1 MRSRHVAEVAEP
13 LSGSSSGG
21 YRICPPMSA
30 KRWLHCGVIT
40 ASTFCFY
47 AAFGLP
53 NFCTVILAG
62 TARLGPVQFL
72 LTFLPE
78 VHSHSDF
85 TNRSYRVNQSLWL
98 VSICCSIYT
107 LIPEDKLEAGL
118 VGWKMNLVTMETSMA
133 CMHRTRLQHSYLL
146 RHTTPLHSSQPFTRH
161 ASDHPLL
168 DPPACAAG
176 IAATYGYSVAGGVPG
191 GLLAEFV
198 MSSLGKATVAEIS
211 PFVGVRLAKALTS
224 FCLFMVMGSFMECAA
239 IAAYAFA
246 HRAGYGSDGYS
257 VEGVNA
263 IGERS
268 NGSPQTAL
276 RSPGTSAAEIA
287 QLPDFSDSLPADYRK
302 GYGEWRSG
310 MAKGARGEPN
320 QISSY
325 LSTASPSLV
334 PNGAPTRGF
343 PTQALPPLPPAAHA
357 RHASVP
363 NTWSSGH
370 VAVPGRLEPEN
381 VLLRRLTAGSHRRDS
396 DEGPASPMVKH
407 HRQ

>member
-1 MRSRHVAEVAEP
+1 
-13 LSGSSSGG
+13 
-21 YRICPPMSA
+21 MSA

-133 CMHRTRLQHSYLL
+133 S
-146 RHTTPLHSSQPFTRH
+146 
-161 ASDHPLL
+161 
-168 DPPACAAG
+168 G

-343 PTQALPPLPPAAHA
+343 PTQALPPLPPPAHA